1 MRKTWTSTDIA
12 IFMAALKDA
21 FIREPRAPFG
31 PTAIKVMKASISE
44 SLWKADASISKPGN
58 WNAAMKAA
66 AEDHNIFKADVQIV
80 KEMMPLHEVQ
90 TDLLIAEMIRRFSHV
105 MNATSMQDA
114 LQHKYTPVKIEAQPQ
129 KMKRPIILVVGLLS
143 AQANEAQSRLAGLSL
158 DIRFSEGFNSGKNIA
173 AASRTA
179 DCTVCMTKFINH
191 SVYALLKRNG
201 QHLLHCNGGVTDL
214 VKQIKQNFAKQP

>member
-66 AEDHNIFKADVQIV
+66 AEDRKIFKADVQIV
-80 KEMMPLHEVQ
+80 KEM
-90 TDLLIAEMIRRFSHV
+90 IRRFSHV
-105 MNATSMQDA
+105 MNVTSMQDA

>member
-1 MRKTWTSTDIA
+1 MQA
-12 IFMAALKDA
+12 
-21 FIREPRAPFG
+21 RAE
-31 PTAIKVMKASISE
+31 KR
-44 SLWKADASISKPGN
+44 
-58 WNAAMKAA
+58 KAA
-66 AEDHNIFKADVQIV
+66 VS
-80 KEMMPLHEVQ
+80 
-90 TDLLIAEMIRRFSHV
+90 R
-105 MNATSMQDA
+105 
-114 LQHKYTPVKIEAQPQ
+114 
-129 KMKRPIILVVGLLS
+129 VGGVLS